1 MAARRRRT
9 EGGPGSADETWRRG
23 GGRET
28 GSGTGNEV
36 GAGVEIVTETGDIG
50 TETGVETDT
59 GGGGVVVAL
68 GTDTDTGIGGVRAGT
83 GTGGEKDSQADLG
96 IIHVI
101 IDFQTVQ
108 I

>member
-1 MAARRRRT
+1 M
-9 EGGPGSADETWRRG
+9 
-23 GGRET
+23 
-28 GSGTGNEV
+28 
-36 GAGVEIVTETGDIG
+36 TETGDIG